1 MFKDFFCV
9 CQQLIKIDILKFFY
23 EGMIDHIG
31 NMKGKQICGQTFY
44 AHHMFGASVFCLG
57 PRTLNYYLLVS

>member
-31 NMKGKQICGQTFY
+31 NMKGKQICGQHFMLIT
-44 AHHMFGASVFCLG
+44 CLV
-57 PRTLNYYLLVS
+57 PVSFALVLQL